1 MRSLRLHLIVNLREP
16 RDHVRSMWKHCN
28 YAGVNKFNVKFAS
41 WLTATNAST
50 KFESRSSKA
59 CYYSPHNM
67 QTRYLSPRR
76 KVDLTLAVETV
87 KRAFHVGITGLHH
100 VSWCVLHA
108 KLGNSHPSC
117 RCKANPAKE
126 EVHTNI
132 MGAWADIVQDVE
144 TPVDR
149 ATMDRLT
156 KLDLSLYTTGVSRL
170 FAEVQQLNLTCLV
183 DGVTRSPKK

>member
-1 MRSLRLHLIVNLREP
+1 M
-16 RDHVRSMWKHCN
+16 
-28 YAGVNKFNVKFAS
+28 
-41 WLTATNAST
+41 
-50 KFESRSSKA
+50 
-59 CYYSPHNM
+59 
-67 QTRYLSPRR
+67 
-76 KVDLTLAVETV
+76 DLTLAVETA

-117 RCKANPAKE
+117 RCKANPGKD
-126 EVHTNI
+126 EVHTHRFEH
-132 MGAWADIVQDVE
+132 VVKDVE

-156 KLDLSLYTTGVSRL
+156 KLDLILYTTGVSRL

-183 DGVTRSPKK
+183 DGVTGPPKKHAWRYLEPP